1 MTVLTLTRERI
12 RSEWNA
18 IAPRYDRFTT
28 SMNQLFAEKVLGRL
42 DLGPGIRLLDVACG
56 SGALAIPAARRG
68 ARVMAVDFAPAM
80 IERLLARACAERLPA
95 VTGREMNGES
105 LEFPDDT
112 FDMTA
117 SQNGI
122 SLFSDLK
129 AGLREAVRVT
139 KPGGAVLIIAFGS
152 PHRAES
158 IGFLLGALRAAVP
171 GFTPPINPPSL
182 PFQLADP
189 DRFSR
194 ELAEAGLTD
203 VRVEA
208 TTWELT
214 CRSADHLWDAVTAS
228 NPISAHLTGQLAA
241 EQRTEVKR
249 VLDGMLR
256 ERSGGAPAAVL
267 SNEMNIGLGRKP

>member
-18 IAPRYDRFTT
+18 IAPRYDRFTAP
-28 SMNQLFAEKVLGRL
+28 MNQVFAEKVLGRL

-56 SGALAIPAARRG
+56 SGALTIPAARRG
-68 ARVMAVDFAPAM
+68 AQVMAVDLAPAM
-80 IERLLARACAERLPA
+80 IERLIARACAERLLA
-95 VTGREMNGES
+95 VTGRVMNGES
-105 LEFPDDT
+105 LEFSDDT
-112 FDMTA
+112 FDVTA

-122 SLFSDLK
+122 SLFSDLE

-158 IGFLLGALRAAVP
+158 IGFLLGALRAALP
-171 GFTPPINPPSL
+171 GYTPLINPPSL

-189 DRFSR
+189 DRFGR

-203 VRVEA
+203 VRVE
-208 TTWELT
+208 TTSWELT

-228 NPISAHLTGQLAA
+228 NPAAKKLAGPLGREQLTD
-241 EQRTEVKR
+241 VKR

-256 ERSGGAPAAVL
+256 ERSGGVSEAVL
-267 SNEMNIGLGRKP
+267 TNEMNIGFGRKP